1 MHGESSSKNYQKNF
15 QRSTTSFVRTGKTQT
30 FKLIFLENVILQVL
44 LFKNLRQSGGG
55 GTTRP
60 LPRDGGVEEL
70 RGDPTVGPH
79 PKIWTID

>member
-1 MHGESSSKNYQKNF
+1 MHGESSSKNYQKKF
-15 QRSTTSFVRTGKTQT
+15 QRSKTSLVITGKTQT
-30 FKLIFLENVILQVL
+30 FKLVFLENVILQVL

-79 PKIWTID
+79 IKVWTID

>member
-1 MHGESSSKNYQKNF
+1 MHGESSSKNYQKKF
-15 QRSTTSFVRTGKTQT
+15 QRSTTSLVRTGKTQT
-30 FKLIFLENVILQVL
+30 FKLVFLQNVILQVL

-60 LPRDGGVEEL
+60 LPKDGGVEEL